1 MKSNYAFIFARGGSK
16 ELKNKNIKLF
26 NGKPLIFYSID
37 LAKKNKKI
45 KKIFV
50 SSDNAKILKIARKYG
65 ANTIIRPK
73 YLSNDKSS
81 EIRAWKHAIRY
92 LKKKNDSFDNFI
104 SLPCTS
110 PLRIEKDINLAIN
123 KITKEND
130 IVLAISKSNKFPDFN
145 MVKKRGNKVELL
157 RKRKFLYNR
166 QESKKTFNLT
176 TVIYACSSK
185 FVLKIKKSY
194 WEGNVKFIEIPKIRS
209 IDIDDKIDFKLAEII
224 YKTKNI

>member
-26 NGKPLIFYSID
+26 NGKPLIFYSIN

-50 SSDNAKILKIARKYG
+50 SSDNPRILKIAKKYG
-65 ANTIIRPK
+65 AHTIIRPK
-73 YLSNDKSS
+73 SLSNDKSS
-81 EIRAWKHAIRY
+81 EIKAWKHAIKY
-92 LKKKNDSFDNFI
+92 LQKKNDSFDNFI

-110 PLRIEKDINLAIN
+110 PLRIEKDINLAIK

-157 RKRKFLYNR
+157 RKEKFLYNR

-185 FVLKIKKSY
+185 FILKIKKSY

-209 IDIDDKIDFKLAEII
+209 IDIDDLSDFKLAELI
-224 YKTKNI
+224 YKNKKF